1 MSPLLPALMG
11 EMLGV
16 SGREG
21 EVKRE
26 GEVEG
31 EGWV

>member
-1 MSPLLPALMG
+1 MG

-21 EVKRE
+21 EVEQE
-26 GEVEG
+26 GGVEG
-31 EGWV
+31 EGYGLGY